1 MCTSLALKIEAAVI
15 GSSNRRVKIL
25 EGRRNDMQPVHIRE
39 TAMVTRRAARA
50 EHLVVATASVVL
62 DVLRDSAVV
71 KSGLKKKKKREVMS
85 LGGSAGQS
93 NCAFPHW
100 KWQTISTDRLVWL
113 WLDSR
118 SADEDGEHAT
128 TNQPDRYV
136 TTQAT
141 RCG

>member
-71 KSGLKKKKKREVMS
+71 KSGLKKKKKKGSYVVRRVGWAVELCFPS
-85 LGGSAGQS
+85 LEMA
-93 NCAFPHW
+93 NN
-100 KWQTISTDRLVWL
+100 I
-113 WLDSR
+113 
-118 SADEDGEHAT
+118 DG
-128 TNQPDRYV
+128 
-136 TTQAT
+136 
-141 RCG
+141 